1 MCSKNWRARRRRISS
16 MKHWI
21 QNTLFCVFV
30 AIAFGFSLSFAS
42 VCRIERIEWVGDH
55 SEFDEISMNVLV
67 GAPCDSWHDVKRKIL
82 RYYEDHGF
90 LGAKMQVDVD
100 SAGVMRCKF
109 ERGNG
114 WVWAE
119 PENLDSGA
127 TDSDVFRKL
136 TGLEV
141 GGDVSLSDLESSER
155 MLSCLGYYEMTSK
168 VRLFR
173 DPVRNR
179 VIPAYSMR
187 AVPISAAE
195 GFLSYSSDDNVWEG
209 KINLALYNILG
220 TGRDLLLEGYSQ
232 ESSRRIE
239 GLYRERFIFGSLW
252 NVVVRGFFE
261 DDSLSRNSRFELG
274 VSRNIGFNF
283 ELSVFLGIGNDE
295 KSSTFELSYVSF
307 DRRVL
312 PRSGTL
318 LEVSLSWLMDR
329 PDSLD
334 SFLRLETSFVH
345 YVPLWKNF
353 IVRYSAA
360 AGAML
365 PSGGSFARDDLFA
378 LGGINSFKGMMYGFM
393 RTRAYGFSQA
403 AFLWQDG
410 YDLSIELFYQP
421 GLYRRIAPFH
431 GWASEH
437 DYGIGFTQYRKSWSF
452 SIYYALRN
460 GGDYLD
466 GVLGFGVKTLF

>member
-1 MCSKNWRARRRRISS
+1 
-16 MKHWI
+16 MKLWW
-21 QNTLFCVFV
+21 QNTLFCVV
-30 AIAFGFSLSFAS
+30 AVLLLGAVLCCAS
-42 VCRIERIEWVGDH
+42 ECRIVRVEWVGDH
-55 SEFDEISMNVLV
+55 SEFEELSMNDVV
-67 GAPCDSWHDVKRKIL
+67 GAPCDSWRGAKQKLL
-82 RYYEDHGF
+82 RYYEDKGF
-90 LGAKMQVDVD
+90 LGAKLQVAVD
-100 SAGVMRCKF
+100 SAGVMRCEF
-109 ERGNG
+109 VRGSA
-114 WVWAE
+114 WVWAR
-119 PENLDSGA
+119 PENIDSGA
-127 TDSDVFRKL
+127 TDVEVFARL
-136 TGLEV
+136 TGLEL
-141 GGDVSLSDLESSER
+141 GGKVSLSDLERSER
-155 MLSCLGYYEMTSK
+155 KMARLGYYEKTAD

-179 VIPAYSMR
+179 IIPAYSMR

-195 GFLSYSSDDNVWEG
+195 GFLTYSSDDNVWEG
-209 KINLALYNILG
+209 KINLDLYNILG
-220 TGRDLLLEGYSQ
+220 TGRDLQMEGYSQ
-232 ESSRRIE
+232 SDSRRLE
-239 GLYRERFIFGSLW
+239 GLYRERFIFGTSW
-252 NVVVRGFFE
+252 DVVVRGFFE
-261 DDSLSRNSRFELG
+261 DDSLSRNSRLELG

-283 ELSVFLGIGNDE
+283 EVSAFVGFGNDE
-295 KSSTFELSYVSF
+295 KSSTLELSYISF
-307 DRRVL
+307 DRSVL
-312 PRSGTL
+312 PRSGMSVDL
-318 LEVSLSWLMDR
+318 SLAWMMDR

-334 SFLRLETSFVH
+334 SHLRLESSLV
-345 YVPLWKNF
+345 YYLPLWKNF

-365 PSGGSFARDDLFA
+365 PSGGAFAREDLFS

-421 GLYRRIAPFH
+421 GLYRRMKPFH

-460 GGDYLD
+460 GCDYLD

>member
-1 MCSKNWRARRRRISS
+1 MYVVTVLLLGAVLC
-16 MKHWI
+16 H
-21 QNTLFCVFV
+21 
-30 AIAFGFSLSFAS
+30 AS
-42 VCRIERIEWVGDH
+42 ECRIERVEWVGEH
-55 SEFDEISMNVLV
+55 SEFEELSMNDVV
-67 GAPCDSWHDVKRKIL
+67 GAPCGSWRAAKQKLL
-82 RYYEDHGF
+82 RYYEDRGF
-90 LGAKMQVDVD
+90 VGAKLDVSVD

-109 ERGNG
+109 ERGSA
-114 WVWAE
+114 WVWAR

-127 TDSDVFRKL
+127 TDADVFAQL
-136 TGLEV
+136 TGLEI
-141 GGDVSLSDLESSER
+141 GEKVSLSDLERSER
-155 MLSCLGYYEMTSK
+155 KLSRLGYYEKTAD

-179 VIPAYSMR
+179 IIPAYSMR
-187 AVPISAAE
+187 AAPISAAE
-195 GFLSYSSDDNVWEG
+195 GFLTYSSDENVWEG
-209 KINLALYNILG
+209 KINLELFNILG
-220 TGRDLLLEGYSQ
+220 TGLDLQMEGYSQ
-232 ESSRRIE
+232 SDSRRLE
-239 GLYRERFIFGSLW
+239 GSYRERFIFGTAWDVL
-252 NVVVRGFFE
+252 VRGFFE
-261 DDSLSRNSRFELG
+261 DDSLSRDSRLELG
-274 VSRNIGFNF
+274 VSRNVGFNF
-283 ELSVFLGIGNDE
+283 DVAVFVGIGNDE

-307 DRRVL
+307 DRSVL

-318 LEVSLSWLMDR
+318 FDLSLAWMMDR

-334 SFLRLETSFVH
+334 SYLRLQSSLV
-345 YVPLWKNF
+345 YYLPLWKNF

-360 AGAML
+360 AGALL
-365 PSGGSFARDDLFA
+365 PSGGSFAREDLFS

-421 GLYRRIAPFH
+421 GIYRRMKPFH
-431 GWASEH
+431 GWAREH

-460 GGDYLD
+460 GCDYLD